1 MRHFHMSWD
10 YVDRKDAGET
20 LAQKAVE
27 AGVDESSLILAIPN
41 GGIAVTAPIAEATG
55 ASLSLIIVRKMQIPY
70 NPEAGFGALTSF
82 GTMILNDQLL
92 ARLDLS
98 EEQIEKARRKTEKQI
113 ERRRE
118 AYGEYLEDISP
129 ENRHVVL
136 VDDGLASGYTMLAAV
151 RSVREQKP
159 ESISVLV
166 PTASDSAVDRV
177 EPVVDKLICPRIETG
192 FVFAV
197 ANAYRDWHDLTD
209 EEVIEI
215 LEEFTA
221 H

>member
-1 MRHFHMSWD
+1 MSWD
-10 YVDRKDAGET
+10 YVDRKDAGEM
-20 LAQKAVE
+20 LAQRAVE

-41 GGIAVTAPIAEATG
+41 GGIAVAAPIAEATG
-55 ASLSLIIVRKMQIPY
+55 ASVSLIIVRKMQIPY

-98 EEQIEKARRKTEKQI
+98 EQQIEKARRKTEKQI

-151 RSVREQKP
+151 RSVREQKS

-177 EPVVDKLICPRIETG
+177 KPVVDELICPRVETG

-215 LEEFTA
+215 LEEFTVN
-221 H
+221 

>member
-1 MRHFHMSWD
+1 MSWD
-10 YVDRKDAGET
+10 YVNRKDAGEI
-20 LAQKAVE
+20 LAEKALE
-27 AGVDESSLILAIPN
+27 AGIDERSVILAIPN
-41 GGIAVTAPIAEATG
+41 GGIAVAAPIAKKTG

-92 ARLDLS
+92 ARLNLS
-98 EEQIEKARRKTEKQI
+98 EEQIEQARQKTEQQI
-113 ERRRE
+113 ERRRR
-118 AYGEYLEDISP
+118 AYSDYLEDIDP
-129 ENRHVVL
+129 EGCPVVL

-151 RSVREQKP
+151 RSVREQNS

-166 PTASDSAVDRV
+166 PTASDNAVDRV

-197 ANAYRDWHDLTD
+197 ANAYRDWHDLRD

-215 LEEFTA
+215 LEEFVA
-221 H
+221 D

>member
-1 MRHFHMSWD
+1 MSWD

>member
-1 MRHFHMSWD
+1 MSWD
-10 YVDRKDAGET
+10 YVDRKDAGEI
-20 LAQKAVE
+20 LAQRAVE

-41 GGIAVTAPIAEATG
+41 GGIAVAAPIAEATR

-98 EEQIEKARRKTEKQI
+98 EQQIEKVRRKTEKQI

-159 ESISVLV
+159 ESVSVLV

-177 EPVVDKLICPRIETG
+177 EPVVDELICPRIETG

-197 ANAYRDWHDLTD
+197 ANAYRDWHDFTD

-221 H
+221 N

>member
-1 MRHFHMSWD
+1 MSWD
-10 YVDRKDAGET
+10 YVDRKDAGEI
-20 LAQKAVE
+20 LAQKAIE
-27 AGVDESSLILAIPN
+27 AGLDETSLILAIPN
-41 GGIAVTAPIAEATG
+41 GGIAVAAPIAEATG

-92 ARLDLS
+92 TRLDLS
-98 EEQIEKARRKTEKQI
+98 EQQIEKAKHKTEKQI
-113 ERRRE
+113 ERRRK
-118 AYGEYLEDISP
+118 AYREFLEDISP
-129 ENRHVVL
+129 KNRHVVL

-151 RSVREQKP
+151 RSVKEQNPK
-159 ESISVLV
+159 SISVFV

-177 EPVVDKLICPRIETG
+177 EPAVDELICPRIETG

-221 H
+221 N

>member
-1 MRHFHMSWD
+1 MSWD

-41 GGIAVTAPIAEATG
+41 GGIAVAAPIAEATG